1 MRYIEIMAKGQRKA
15 GSDKSAIVAALP
27 KACADELAA
36 VEFIESLRWSE
47 TGPCCLRCGDTDVY
61 KMTDRKTGQRNKRF
75 LWKCNGCQKQYTVRV
90 GTVME
95 DSRIPLRHWAYALWK
110 SCSSKKGVSALQ
122 IKRETGLTYKSA
134 LFMMHRIRFGMAE
147 DWTGQPKLSGIVES
161 DETYVGGKPRNKQLR
176 PGPRIGWG
184 KKTPVVSVVER
195 GGNIRSFVTADVTAA
210 NVGRILAENVSRD
223 SHLMTDKATIYMRGP
238 VTKPF
243 ARHGFTDH
251 SKGQYAKPDGTHSN
265 TVESAFSLLK
275 RGIYGTFHNVSR
287 KHLHRYVAEFDFRW
301 NARKVDDG
309 ERLARAI
316 RSSEGKRL
324 RYKEP
329 VRTLPPTP
337 IQGSPF

>member
-1 MRYIEIMAKGQRKA
+1 MAKGQGKVA
-15 GSDKSAIVAALP
+15 SNKSAIVAVLP

-36 VEFIESLRWSE
+36 VEFIESLRWDI
-47 TGPCCLRCGDTDVY
+47 TGPCCLRCGDSDVY

-147 DWTGQPKLSGIVES
+147 DYRAQPKLSGIVET
-161 DETYVGGKPRNKQLR
+161 DETYVGGKPRNKQPHR
-176 PGPRIGWG
+176 GVMKGWLDH
-184 KKTPVVSVVER
+184 KTPVVSLVER
-195 GGNIRSFVTADVTAA
+195 GGKIRSFVTTEVNAT
-210 NVGRILAENVSRD
+210 NVGRILQENITRE
-223 SHLMTDKATIYMRGP
+223 SHLMTDSSPLYRRGHIAR
-238 VTKPF
+238 PF
-243 ARHGFTDH
+243 ARHGMTDH
-251 SKGQYAKPDGTHSN
+251 SKGEYAKPDGTHSN

-309 ERLARAI
+309 ARLALAV
-316 RSSEGKRL
+316 RSAEGKRL
-324 RYKEP
+324 RYREP
-329 VRTLPPTP
+329 VAKVPGGPA
-337 IQGSPF
+337 QGGLF

>member
-1 MRYIEIMAKGQRKA
+1 MAKGQRKA

-27 KACADELAA
+27 KACADEPAA
-36 VEFIESLRWSE
+36 IEFIESLRWGV
-47 TGPCCLRCGDTDVY
+47 TGPCCLRCGDTNVY
-61 KMTDRKTGQRNKRF
+61 KMTDRKTGQRNRRF

-147 DWTGQPKLSGIVES
+147 DWTGQPKLGGIVEA
-161 DETYVGGKPRNKQLR
+161 DETYVGGKPRNKGHK
-176 PGPRIGWG
+176 PGPAKGWLDR
-184 KKTPVVSVVER
+184 KTPVVSLVER
-195 GGNIRSFVTADVTAA
+195 GGKIRSFVTADVTAA

-223 SHLMTDKATIYMRGP
+223 SHLMTDSAPLYVLSHI
-238 VTKPF
+238 TKPF
-243 ARHGFTDH
+243 VRHGFTDH
-251 SKGQYAKPDGTHSN
+251 SKGEYAKPDGTHSN

-309 ERLARAI
+309 ERLARAV
-316 RSSEGKRL
+316 RNAEGKRL
-324 RYKEP
+324 RYREP
-329 VRTLPPTP
+329 VATLPPTP
-337 IQGSPF
+337 AQSRLF

>member
-1 MRYIEIMAKGQRKA
+1 MAKGQGKA
-15 GSDKSAIVAALP
+15 GCDKSAIIAALP

-36 VEFIESLRWSE
+36 VEFIESLRWSV
-47 TGPCCLRCGDTDVY
+47 TGPCCLYCGDTNVY
-61 KMTDRKTGQRNKRF
+61 QMSDSKNGKRNKRF
-75 LWKCNGCQKQYTVRV
+75 LWRCRGCKKQYSVRV

-147 DWTGQPKLSGIVES
+147 DWTGQPKLSGTVET
-161 DETYVGGKPRNKQLR
+161 DETYVGGKPRYKQPR
-176 PGPRIGWG
+176 PGPRSGADR
-184 KKTPVVSVVER
+184 KTPVVSLVER
-195 GGNIRSFVTADVTAA
+195 GGKIRSFVTADVTAS
-210 NVGRILAENVSRD
+210 NVGRILQENVSRD
-223 SHLMTDKATIYMRGP
+223 SHLMTDSAPIYVLSNIG
-238 VTKPF
+238 KPF

-251 SKGQYAKPDGTHSN
+251 SKGEYAKPDGTHSN

-309 ERLARAI
+309 ERLARAV
-316 RSSEGKRL
+316 RSAEGKRL
-324 RYKEP
+324 RYREP
-329 VRTLPPTP
+329 VG
-337 IQGSPF
+337 QGPQSPERADVG

>member
-1 MRYIEIMAKGQRKA
+1 MAKGQRKA

-27 KACADELAA
+27 KACADEPAA
-36 VEFIESLRWSE
+36 IEFIESLRWGV
-47 TGPCCLRCGDTDVY
+47 TGPCCLRCGDTNVY
-61 KMTDRKTGQRNKRF
+61 KMTDRKTGQRNRRF

-147 DWTGQPKLSGIVES
+147 DWTGQPKLGGIVEA
-161 DETYVGGKPRNKQLR
+161 DETYVGGKPRNKGHK
-176 PGPRIGWG
+176 PGPAKGWLDR
-184 KKTPVVSVVER
+184 KTPVVSLVER
-195 GGNIRSFVTADVTAA
+195 GGKIRSFVTADVTAA

-223 SHLMTDKATIYMRGP
+223 SHLMTDSAPLYVLSHI
-238 VTKPF
+238 TKPF
-243 ARHGFTDH
+243 VRHGFTDH
-251 SKGQYAKPDGTHSN
+251 SKGEYAKPDGTHSK

-309 ERLARAI
+309 ERLARAV
-316 RSSEGKRL
+316 RNAEGKRL
-324 RYKEP
+324 RYREP
-329 VRTLPPTP
+329 VATLPPTP
-337 IQGSPF
+337 AQSRLF